1 MSPDPYTE
9 NLLDR
14 EIPYSTKTNIIGRI
28 NCVLHARSNKRGL
41 ELCPYSSRA
50 VTKNEIHELLLTSMT
65 DISPGKTIDNIA
77 YLGFFQVFEGG
88 VIWVGDKV
96 DIEGRVIGY
105 VSGFDLT
112 HFPNHMN
119 IVIQTREP
127 LQTGKESGVQL
138 KAEITF
144 IPPVEETP

>member
-1 MSPDPYTE
+1 
-9 NLLDR
+9 
-14 EIPYSTKTNIIGRI
+14 
-28 NCVLHARSNKRGL
+28 
-41 ELCPYSSRA
+41 
-50 VTKNEIHELLLTSMT
+50 MT